1 MFFRKKLINLDSYSY
16 FMAGEKPVG
25 PLEGIGSLAKNMQI
39 IKGILNGKIVI
50 NNELWDL
57 NIERADFV
65 NISYD
70 EKFEQY
76 IARIFFSTQIVSVI
90 FDKNLKPIMV
100 ELLNKFPYE
109 P

>member
-1 MFFRKKLINLDSYSY
+1 MFFKKKLINLDSHSF
-16 FMAGEKPVG
+16 FMAGETAKG

-50 NNELWDL
+50 NNELWDFNL
-57 NIERADFV
+57 QNADFV

-70 EKFEQY
+70 SQNEEY

-100 ELLNKFPYE
+100 ELLNKFPQT
-109 P
+109 